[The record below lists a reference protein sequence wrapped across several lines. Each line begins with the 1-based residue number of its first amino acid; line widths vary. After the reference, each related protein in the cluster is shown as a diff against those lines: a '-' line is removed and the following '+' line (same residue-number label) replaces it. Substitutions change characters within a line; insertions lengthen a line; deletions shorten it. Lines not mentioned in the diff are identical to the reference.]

1 MVRPIPDPRR
11 RHAALALLAVAAAF
25 APAPPARAQAVDGTI
40 ATVAGTGVPGSAGD
54 GGPAGQALVNAPGDV
69 AYLADGSLVI
79 ADTANNKVRRVTT
92 SGTILTAAGTGVSG
106 SSGDGGPA
114 TDADLA
120 APAGVTALPGGGYLV
135 ADTANHRIRRVG
147 PDGTITTI
155 AGTTAGFGGDGGPA
169 IAARLLRP
177 TDTAVLPDGAILV
190 ADTGN
195 HAVRR
200 VAPDGTISTIA
211 GTGVA
216 GLDGD
221 GGPAAAAR
229 LNAPRDVAVLTDG
242 SLAIADTGN
251 ARVRRVDPG
260 GSITTLAGTTSGL
273 AGDGD
278 PARDARLTAP
288 GSVAPLPNGGVLVAD
303 TGNARVRRVTPL
315 GAIIAVAGSTP
326 GSSGDGGP
334 AKSAQLGS
342 PAGLTPAPGGGFVV
356 ADAASAVVR
365 RVTGVGAIPPAVLRR
380 SIVVAPRVGTPLVAP
395 SGAPAALPLREQD
408 IVPAGS
414 AVDATVAKIAITAA
428 RDGAGTQQTAE
439 IYDGPF
445 AVTQLASPRG
455 VTTDFRL
462 PRLTGCAASGARAA
476 ADTERAFRLLATAAQ
491 KKKAKKKPRRR
502 KRSRRIWVSDR
513 GGNWRTSTGST
524 SASSIGTRWATT
536 LLCDGTRV
544 TVSEGRVR
552 VRDRRRGRSVLLRAG
567 QSIKIPTTGARR
579 GI

>member
-1 MVRPIPDPRR
+1 MVRPFPRSPRR
-11 RHAALALLAVAAAF
+11 RTTLVLLVAAAVLG
-25 APAPPARAQAVDGTI
+25 PATAAHGQAVDGTI
-40 ATVAGTGVPGSAGD
+40 DTVAGTGVPGSAGD
-54 GGPAGQALVNAPGDV
+54 GGPADQALVNAPGDV

-79 ADTANNKVRRVTT
+79 ADTANHKVRRVAPD
-92 SGTILTAAGTGVSG
+92 GTITTVAGNGAQG
-106 SSGDGGPA
+106 LFGDGGPA
-114 TDADLA
+114 TDAELDG
-120 APAGVTALPGGGYLV
+120 PAGVTALPGGGFLL
-135 ADTANHRIRRVG
+135 ADTGNHRIRRVA
-147 PDGTITTI
+147 PDGTITTV
-155 AGTTAGFGGDGGPA
+155 AGTAAGDGGDGGPA
-169 IAARLLRP
+169 TSARLRGP

-195 HAVRR
+195 HRIRR
-200 VAPDGTISTIA
+200 VAPDGTITTVA

-221 GGPAAAAR
+221 GGPATAAR
-229 LNAPRDVAVLTDG
+229 LNAPRDVAVLSDG
-242 SLAIADTGN
+242 ALAVADTGN
-251 ARVRRVDPG
+251 ARVRRIDPG
-260 GSITTLAGTTSGL
+260 GTITTLAGTTSGL
-273 AGDGD
+273 LGDGE

-303 TGNARVRRVTPL
+303 TGNARVRRITPL

-334 AKSAQLGS
+334 AKAARLGA
-342 PAGLTPAPGGGFVV
+342 PAGVTPAPGGGFVV

-395 SGAPAALPLREQD
+395 LGAPGALPLREQD

-428 RDGAGTQQTAE
+428 RDAAGTQQTAE

-445 AVTQLASPRG
+445 AVSQVASPRG
-455 VTTDFRL
+455 TTTDLRL
-462 PRLTGCAASGARAA
+462 PRLTGCAAAGARAA
-476 ADTERAFRLLATAAQ
+476 AGTERAFRLLATTAQ
-491 KKKAKKKPRRR
+491 RKRGKRR
-502 KRSRRIWVSDR
+502 KKRARRIWVSDR

-552 VRDRRRGRSVLLRAG
+552 VRDRRRGRSVVLRAG
-567 QSIKIPTTGARR
+567 QSIKIATTGARR